1 MIVYE
6 SCQPTGSHYG
16 HGNPTVQTVG
26 GAVKVNCRSGPEAP
40 SEFIAARLS
49 PWHGLNTVDI
59 IIIGRTWTPPWMEH
73 SRLILAG
80 LLHLHFCLEIWQGKC
95 LFLSSIP
102 HCCCCRH
109 CCNRPLPLPLAIP
122 SPCLR
127 QLVLK
132 FALLSKSRRMPKNRM
147 GK

>member
-1 MIVYE
+1 MIPPMAIDDDSVE

-49 PWHGLNTVDI
+49 PWHGPNTVDI
-59 IIIGRTWTPPWMEH
+59 IIIGRTWTPPWKEN
-73 SRLILAG
+73 SRLI
-80 LLHLHFCLEIWQGKC
+80 WQGYCTSISEWKFGKC
-95 LFLSSIP
+95 LFLSSIR

-109 CCNRPLPLPLAIP
+109 CCNRPLPLPLAIQ

-127 QLVLK
+127 QLVLNH
-132 FALLSKSRRMPKNRM
+132 ALLPK
-147 GK
+147 